1 MIFGGTNWQS
11 NSPREDSISVNEN
24 DLSFSTRH
32 NQASPKTKKFIHHF
46 IILEDTVQPKQFGQ
60 VMPWLSYVKGNQQAL

>member
-46 IILEDTVQPKQFGQ
+46 IILEDTV
-60 VMPWLSYVKGNQQAL
+60 